1 MKKISLFLT
10 LVLVSLF
17 LSTVQAAPVDSLTAK
32 NLARDYWGGITRTP
46 VERLKDLPVEI
57 EYTAISEE
65 SGFANTPLVCYYIV
79 NVGQSGFVIIAGDN
93 RITPVLGYSTES
105 RFETNG
111 MPENVRYWLEGIRSE
126 IAHALNEN
134 VLTATPKITYQWNHL
149 AELAGAKSVVVDALI
164 QTTWNQ
170 SKYYNQQ
177 CPADTAG
184 PDGHVFTG
192 CVATAMAQII
202 RYWEWPWSGF
212 NSHTYTCNY
221 GPLTV
226 DYSSAVY
233 NYDNMPTILDSS
245 STAAQIDAV
254 AMLSSHCGVSVNMNY
269 NPDGSAAYSYDVPS
283 ALMQYFAY
291 PSGISFLYKED
302 YTAAEWDTILQN
314 ELNHSRPVY
323 YAASSD
329 EGGHAFI
336 CDGYDNDG
344 TYHINWGWNGSN
356 DGYFLIDSLTPGSHC
371 FSNNHRAII
380 GIDVSGEF
388 IRCSKNHLISVV
400 PAGTTGEVTKVDVRG
415 HSLSDSIT
423 IMSNGGF
430 MVGLNDST
438 FVPTVSLPSQ
448 GGAFY
453 VVYAPATTTQ
463 AQNTET
469 VNIILTSGNVS
480 DTVVCYGSAYED
492 ICLSPQDVTGARHD
506 SVVNLS
512 WVEPYSY
519 GNNPTSVTISQDSSD
534 YKSRFS
540 YGPNHTICMV
550 HRFDVNDLAPYHNY
564 LLKSISFMPSSE
576 GTSFRLVVYKG
587 GSSSGDT
594 YNAGTQ
600 IVNQEIPISL
610 LNRNVWN
617 TVQLNTPVL
626 VDANEE
632 MWIGFIAYSIG
643 NDGFVMLT
651 TDSCVMGK
659 ADLFWLTE
667 GCVNGT
673 GNYYWYPFCEYGDF
687 PIKGGL
693 EQISADLVHYDV
705 FRNNELIGIT
715 TNTDFTDEN
724 PLNITCNYSVYAVW
738 DNDCSEG
745 VSVTVPYGVSV
756 PTLPTNDA
764 SLFMTLY
771 PNPATD
777 IVRVQLSDQ
786 MSAFSNAEIQLFDMY
801 GKLLQSVPVTQGTTQ
816 LDFTR
821 YASGLYFVKAVA
833 DGEVVAVQKV
843 IRR

>member
-10 LVLVSLF
+10 LIVVSLF

-46 VERLKDLPVEI
+46 VERLMNLPVEI
-57 EYTAISEE
+57 EYTAMSEE
-65 SGFANTPLVCYYIV
+65 AGLANTPLVCYYIV
-79 NVGQSGFVIIAGDN
+79 NVGQSGFVILAGDN
-93 RITPVLGYSTES
+93 RITPILGYSTES
-105 RFETNG
+105 RFETEG
-111 MPENVRYWLEGIRSE
+111 MPENLRYWLEGIREE
-126 IAHALNEN
+126 IAYALNEN
-134 VLTATPKITYQWNHL
+134 ILTETPKITYQWEHL
-149 AELAGAKSVVVDALI
+149 AELAGTRTVIVDALV

-184 PDGHVFTG
+184 PDGHVYTG

-202 RYWEWPWSGF
+202 RYWEWPWSGL
-212 NSHTYTCNY
+212 NTNTYTSDY

-226 DYSSAVY
+226 DYSSAIY
-233 NYDNMPTILDSS
+233 NYDNMPVILDTS

-254 AMLSSHCGVSVNMNY
+254 AMLSYHCGVSVDMGY
-269 NPDGSAAYSYDVPS
+269 SPDGSGAVSNKVPD

-291 PSGISFLYKED
+291 PSGMSFLYKED

-314 ELNHSRPVY
+314 ELNHARPVY
-323 YAASSD
+323 YAGSS
-329 EGGHAFI
+329 ESGGHAFV
-336 CDGYDNDG
+336 CDGYDNNG
-344 TYHINWGWNGSN
+344 TYHFNWGWNGYGN
-356 DGYFLIDSLTPGSHC
+356 GFYLIDSLTPGSH
-371 FSNNHRAII
+371 FYSNNHRAIV
-380 GIDVSGEF
+380 GINPTGEF
-388 IRCSKNHLISVV
+388 IRCSKNSLISII

-430 MVGLNDST
+430 VVGLNDST
-438 FVPTVSLPSQ
+438 FVPMVSLPPQ
-448 GGAFY
+448 GGSFY
-453 VVYAPATTTQ
+453 VVYTPSMTTQ
-463 AQNTET
+463 AQNAEV

-480 DTVVCYGSAYED
+480 DTVVCYGSAYEE
-492 ICLSPQDVTGARHD
+492 ICLAPQDVAGARD
-506 SVVNLS
+506 ESVVNLS

-519 GNNPTSVTISQDSSD
+519 GNNLTPVTISQDSAFD
-534 YKSRFS
+534 GTFWS
-540 YGPNHTICMV
+540 YGSDRTICMV
-550 HRFDVNDLAPYHNY
+550 QRFDVDDLAPYHNY
-564 LLKSISFMPSSE
+564 LLKSISFVPSGE

-587 GSSSGDT
+587 GHYGNT

-600 IVNQEIPISL
+600 IVNQEIPASFL
-610 LNRNVWN
+610 DRGNWN

-626 VDANEE
+626 VDATEE
-632 MWIGFIAYSIG
+632 MWFGFIVYTTG
-643 NDGFVMLT
+643 NNGFVLGT
-651 TDSCVMGK
+651 SDSCVENK
-659 ADLFWLTE
+659 ASLYWKAN

-673 GNYYWYPFCEYGDF
+673 GNYNWYNFCDYGGF

-693 EQISADLVHYDV
+693 EQISAELVHYDIY
-705 FRNNELIGIT
+705 RNDELIGST
-715 TNTDFTDEN
+715 TSTDYTDDN
-724 PLNITCNYSVYAVW
+724 PIYASCNYTVYAVW
-738 DNDCSEG
+738 DNNCSQG
-745 VSVTVPYGVSV
+745 VSVTLPSVVAV
-756 PTLPTNDA
+756 PTNES

-801 GKLLQSVPVTQGTTQ
+801 GKLLQSVPVTEETTQ
-816 LDFTR
+816 LDFTQ
-821 YASGLYFVKAVA
+821 YASGLYLVKAVA